1 MAPPSGTKSTF
12 TSAVCSRRP
21 LPQEPLTGVV
31 ASRMPQPRS
40 ARSTPSAT
48 TIWVQSRPR
57 TVATRGCG
65 IGYIGSVV
73 IRARWRWRLRGPFVA
88 LAGGPHEAWLWS
100 SFLVR
105 SLLVTVA
112 PGGGVQEDE
121 PPGLL

>member
-1 MAPPSGTKSTF
+1 MRAPTSGR
-12 TSAVCSRRP
+12 TSRARSGIDR
-21 LPQEPLTGVV
+21 
-31 ASRMPQPRS
+31 PRS
-40 ARSTPSAT
+40 CHDPSLAFARSTPSAT

-105 SLLVTVA
+105 SLVVTVA
-112 PGGGVQEDE
+112 PGGGVKENE
-121 PPGLL
+121 PP